1 MIALADSRHADKP
14 SQRRVAAATE
24 SKARQVGRSIQRAV
38 RQEAMVIG
46 VLAAVTLAAYGF
58 ELAHLGAALDDD
70 YWELAGFTAPKWVR
84 EGRWGLHLLKTVLF
98 PDRMPPLIPMLLG
111 LAFSIAGILLLL
123 RAWGIASR
131 AQQIGFGAVALTFP
145 GTVFSY
151 VLPILGYGIGIGYF
165 CIGLSLYMYARAV
178 GHRKLMA
185 FLPAAFAIAIYQ
197 QLLMALA
204 MAFLIHLALL
214 AFRKEP
220 ALGRHA
226 AAIAAVNLLAIAT
239 YALGAR
245 LFLAI
250 YATTP
255 SPYITG
261 RVELATLTSDPVR
274 VLRGTMDAILAVY
287 LGRTAAYGLRIPLM
301 GILIGTALVGFAA
314 HVWGLQRSPTV
325 KLGLFATA
333 LLIMLPPFGL
343 GALTGGVLRMRWLPS
358 LPMAVAGVTLLAT
371 LETRRGYQF
380 VLTGVV
386 AFAVGT
392 AAGLVLGKIMYLLSG
407 KQINPLIG
415 AAGISAF
422 PMSARVVQKVGLET
436 NPHNHLLMHAA
447 GANTAG
453 QIASV
458 VAGGAVLALVPFF
471 GG

>member
-1 MIALADSRHADKP
+1 
-14 SQRRVAAATE
+14 
-24 SKARQVGRSIQRAV
+24 
-38 RQEAMVIG
+38 
-46 VLAAVTLAAYGF
+46 
-58 ELAHLGAALDDD
+58 
-70 YWELAGFTAPKWVR
+70 
-84 EGRWGLHLLKTVLF
+84 
-98 PDRMPPLIPMLLG
+98 
-111 LAFSIAGILLLL
+111 
-123 RAWGIASR
+123 
-131 AQQIGFGAVALTFP
+131 
-145 GTVFSY
+145 
-151 VLPILGYGIGIGYF
+151 
-165 CIGLSLYMYARAV
+165 MYARAV

-386 AFAVGT
+386 AFAVFQFIQAT
-392 AAGLVLGKIMYLLSG
+392 NRLFASSYL
-407 KQINPLIG
+407 
-415 AAGISAF
+415 A
-422 PMSARVVQKVGLET
+422 LE
-436 NPHNHLLMHAA
+436 ADR
-447 GANTAG
+447 
-453 QIASV
+453 
-458 VAGGAVLALVPFF
+458 VLAARIIDRLEAARTSLPEGSRPVYLQIVGYLEREPTELMPRAGDTVGYSIFESADTTWIAAFLGTLDYREMQPMPPERQFEMIEQAKSMPAWPEQGGLAVMGDTVLVNL
-471 GG
+471 GGQTAPQKFTLCRQLGMAGSAEYDRLCGNETWRPGLSDQ